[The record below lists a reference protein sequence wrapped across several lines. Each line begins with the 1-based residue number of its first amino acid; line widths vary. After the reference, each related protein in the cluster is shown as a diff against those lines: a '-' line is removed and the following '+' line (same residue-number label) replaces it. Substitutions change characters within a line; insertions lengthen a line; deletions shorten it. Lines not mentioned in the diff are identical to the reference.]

1 VLWRPRVTT
10 VAAEVATSSFRG
22 DPQPVEVFHAGHWFP
37 GDLLGWRFD
46 ETGTCRVR
54 VRCVVG
60 GLRHTAWTD
69 LAHLRLPT
77 PAAVPVPSVEVDGPA
92 PAVPAPRTT
101 PEAAAVARSSSD
113 ADTGRHPLLPGADRH
128 PAPPAVPRP
137 RRAGLVEWLTTA
149 V

>member
-1 VLWRPRVTT
+1 M
-10 VAAEVATSSFRG
+10 AAEVATSSFRG

-77 PAAVPVPSVEVDGPA
+77 AAVVPA
-92 PAVPAPRTT
+92 PAVEAVVPVSPPVPVPRTA
-101 PEAAAVARSSSD
+101 PGIASGRARPTAD
-113 ADTGRHPLLPGADRH
+113 GDTGRHPLLPGADRH

-137 RRAGLVEWLTTA
+137 RRAGLVEWVTA
-149 V
+149 AG

>member
-1 VLWRPRVTT
+1 MT
-10 VAAEVATSSFRG
+10 AEVATSSFLG

-46 ETGTCRVR
+46 ETGTCRIR

-77 PAAVPVPSVEVDGPA
+77 PAAVAAPA
-92 PAVPAPRTT
+92 PAVPAPR
-101 PEAAAVARSSSD
+101 PAAEPAVVAGPVRPPAD
-113 ADTGRHPLLPGADRH
+113 GDTGRHPLLPAADRR

-137 RRAGLVEWLTTA
+137 RRTGLVDWLTA